1 MSFRLRHGFLV
12 GYLLLLHIFAA
23 VLVFKTDFLPRLTSK
38 LGNSPVKSDPY
49 IADMLKHQRWMDDA
63 VPTGAVIFLGDSIV
77 QGLATAAVAPA
88 SVNYGIGTATTV
100 DLIGALPSYRSL
112 ERAGS
117 VVLSIGINDLA
128 RGMRDE
134 LVSHYRQ
141 IITALPP
148 AVPLVWSGLLPAS
161 TSIVAAD
168 DIAAANRNIQSL
180 CAARAHCTFI
190 DMLPLMANNHGTP
203 HPGLYLEDGVHLSP
217 SGYRIWI
224 EALKQAI

>member
-1 MSFRLRHGFLV
+1 MSFRLRRRLWV

-128 RGMRDE
+128 HGIQMVLEHPEPSALAEQARIKVEREFDIK
-134 LVSHYRQ
+134 LVVGRYLDLYQ
-141 IITALPP
+141 E
-148 AVPLVWSGLLPAS
+148 V
-161 TSIVAAD
+161 
-168 DIAAANRNIQSL
+168 IAAAG
-180 CAARAHCTFI
+180 AA
-190 DMLPLMANNHGTP
+190 N
-203 HPGLYLEDGVHLSP
+203 
-217 SGYRIWI
+217 
-224 EALKQAI
+224 KQ